1 MQDEATGTERA
12 RATRHWDQTSF
23 PDGRTG
29 IIVAYRDGVVL
40 RCFKIFISYKVK
52 EVTVLIV
59 GAIYIYIIHTYLPT
73 YLPTYIHTY
82 IHTYIMYIM
91 YI

>member
-59 GAIYIYIIHTYLPT
+59 GAIYIYIYIYIIHTYV
-73 YLPTYIHTY
+73 HTY
-82 IHTYIMYIM
+82 IHHVYYV
-91 YI
+91 YLRQAEW